1 MYKVEEDISL
11 MEVFDFFAKRNGNW
25 ACRYKYIEILGRI
38 QHEDAVFIDDIIW
51 FEREMNIPIRLI
63 LMKAGS
69 AYIENAEIRM
79 LSDVKKYLGRKG
91 RMYHKLSFSGLRKLL
106 LNQRY

>member
-25 ACRYKYIEILGRI
+25 TCRYKFIEILGRI
-38 QHEDAVFIDDIIW
+38 QNEDVVFIDDIMW
-51 FEREMNIPIRLI
+51 FEQELNIPIRFI
-63 LMKAGS
+63 LMKSGS
-69 AYIENAEIRM
+69 EYIENAEI
-79 LSDVKKYLGRKG
+79 LSFSDVKKYLGRKG
-91 RMYHKLSFSGLRKLL
+91 RKYTKLSFQGLRKLL